1 MEGYKEQIRSAGKT
15 GAPAT
20 AALLFTRE
28 CDCRDGK
35 AVETMVREINA
46 SLGAPD
52 ILVHIADDIAS
63 GALTE
68 LSHQQ
73 VRERWEDAILPL
85 PFLARSLMRAMLL
98 KSTAAIMLVQSEVS
112 RGRWQ
117 DVTLLMTAGWGL
129 RGLLGAVGVGIRCY
143 HSGTGGCG
151 VQTQKLRAHD

>member
-1 MEGYKEQIRSAGKT
+1 MAGYKEQIWSAGKK

-35 AVETMVREINA
+35 AVELMVREINA
-46 SLGAPD
+46 SLGSPD

-63 GALTE
+63 GALTD

-73 VRERWEDAILPL
+73 VRDRWEDAILPL
-85 PFLARSLMRAMLL
+85 PYLARSLMRALLL
-98 KSTAAIMLVQSEVS
+98 KSAASIMLVQSEVS

-117 DVTLLMTAGWGL
+117 DATLLMTAGWGL
-129 RGLLGAVGVGIRCY
+129 RGLLGAVSRRTRCY
-143 HSGTGGCG
+143 YRGRGLVHWR
-151 VQTQKLRAHD
+151 L